1 MHMASTRK
9 IFHLNSALNL
19 RESCFDT
26 CIDSMNVNSSASLL
40 RLVTRL
46 QFKEKKKKKSYFK
59 VAKLQKMFR
68 FCLHF
73 RRKFCHSLHRQIKR
87 SIPFLNL
94 YSKHFPAIIVIIFK
108 AQSKVFWKF
117 WQNPSLLQ
125 QV

>member
-46 QFKEKKKKKSYFK
+46 QFKEKKKKK
-59 VAKLQKMFR
+59 ATLEW
-68 FCLHF
+68 LNF
-73 RRKFCHSLHRQIKR
+73 RRCSGSVYISGENFVIPYTVRSNDPFHS
-87 SIPFLNL
+87 SI
-94 YSKHFPAIIVIIFK
+94 YI
-108 AQSKVFWKF
+108 QSTF
-117 WQNPSLLQ
+117 Q
-125 QV
+125 Q